1 MSIRVSVLARYKVL
15 PRLAGRS
22 FLPLGLFARLPLAML
37 TLGALT
43 LVSVVS
49 GSYALGGLAA
59 GAVGVGSALGA
70 PVLGAL
76 ADRVGQRPVL
86 LLAAMLN
93 TAAIVAV
100 VLTSYPP
107 GGLSP
112 ASPVPVVAAALA
124 AGLTTPQV
132 GPFAR
137 ARWMGLTE
145 GRTLRA
151 LELDAALSYEG
162 TADEV
167 TFVLGP
173 ALVGV
178 LGAALAPWVPLAVAA
193 VLTVTLVTAF
203 AVHPTAA
210 AVRPM
215 ARGELAPVRTREWAI
230 VLVPVAA
237 MLAMGTFFGGTQAA
251 LTAFSGE
258 HGVPELG
265 GLLYAAMGLT
275 SAVAALSVA
284 VWPQSFRLAARWFAC
299 ALVMLAFSF
308 TLFAPDGVSPMA
320 AALLL
325 TGIPVGPIMVT
336 VFGIGGRLAPA
347 GRTSTVM
354 TALASGIVAGTAL
367 GSAVGGRLAQSGGS
381 SAAFATPV
389 VAAAVLAALGGAAV
403 VVMRRR

>member
-1 MSIRVSVLARYKVL
+1 MRVSVLARYKIL
-15 PRLAGRS
+15 PDLAGPS

-37 TLGALT
+37 TLGTLT

-49 GSYALGGLAA
+49 GSYALGGFAA
-59 GAVGVGSALGA
+59 GAVGIGSAMGA

-76 ADRVGQRPVL
+76 ADRVGQPRV
-86 LLAAMLN
+86 LLAAAALN
-93 TAAIVAV
+93 TAAILAV
-100 VLTSYPP
+100 VLTSFPS
-107 GGLSP
+107 GGLAA
-112 ASPVPVVAAALA
+112 ASSVPVVAAALA
-124 AGLTTPQV
+124 SGLTTPQV

-137 ARWMGLTE
+137 AHWMGLTE

-193 VLTVTLVTAF
+193 ALTLTLVTAF
-203 AVHPTAA
+203 ALHPTAA
-210 AVRPM
+210 AVRPV
-215 ARGELAPVRTREWAI
+215 ARRDLAPVRPREWAV
-230 VLVPVAA
+230 VLVPVAG

-284 VWPQSFRLAARWFAC
+284 AWPQRFRLPARWLAC
-299 ALVMLAFSF
+299 ALTMLAFSL
-308 TLFAPDGVSPMA
+308 TLFAPDGVAPMA

-367 GSAVGGRLAQSGGS
+367 GSAIGGHLAQSGGS
-381 SAAFATPV
+381 VAAFATPV
-389 VAAAVLAALGGAAV
+389 GAAAVLAALGGAVA
-403 VVMRRR
+403 VMRRR